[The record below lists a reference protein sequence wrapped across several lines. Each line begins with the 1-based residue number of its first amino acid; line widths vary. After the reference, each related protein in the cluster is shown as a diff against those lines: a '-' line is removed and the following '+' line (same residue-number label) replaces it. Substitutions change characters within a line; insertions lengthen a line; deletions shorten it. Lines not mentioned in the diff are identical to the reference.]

1 MKITK
6 LELEGLLLLE
16 PKYFE
21 DDRGYY
27 CETYSQRTF
36 KKEGIDAIFVQDNH
50 ALSVKKGTLRGIHFQ
65 INPKAQTKLV
75 RCTRGALLDIVVDL
89 RKQSPTYKKH
99 ISIELSEANRRQLLI
114 PKGFGHA
121 YITLTDNC
129 EFQYKVDEFYEPSTE
144 GGIFYNDPELNIDW
158 GTKDIIISQKDAAA
172 PLLKNSKANF

>member
-6 LELEGLLLLE
+6 LDLDGAMLLE

-27 CETYSQRTF
+27 CETYSQRTLA
-36 KKEGIDAIFVQDNH
+36 KEGIDIVFVQDNH
-50 ALSVKKGTLRGIHFQ
+50 ALSLKKKTLRGIHFQ
-65 INPKAQTKLV
+65 INPKAQAKLV
-75 RCTRGALLDIVVDL
+75 RCTRGGLLDVIVDL

-99 ISIELSEANRRQLLI
+99 LSIELSETNRRQLLI

-144 GGIFYNDPELNIDW
+144 GGIVYNDPELNIDW
-158 GTKDIIISQKDAAA
+158 GVKDIIISQKDAAA